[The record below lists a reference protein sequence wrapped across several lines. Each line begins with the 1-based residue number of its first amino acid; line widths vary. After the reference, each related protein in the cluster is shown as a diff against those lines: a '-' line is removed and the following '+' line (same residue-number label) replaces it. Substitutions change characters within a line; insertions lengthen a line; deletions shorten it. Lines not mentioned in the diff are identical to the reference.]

1 MADIGTQDVSCWLSM
16 KEVWGRTAHADS
28 LIAVYLAPDSTYA
41 DARAVRPYILFTAI
55 LHDNKLRLK

>member
-1 MADIGTQDVSCWLSM
+1 M
-16 KEVWGRTAHADS
+16 KEVWGRTAHADA